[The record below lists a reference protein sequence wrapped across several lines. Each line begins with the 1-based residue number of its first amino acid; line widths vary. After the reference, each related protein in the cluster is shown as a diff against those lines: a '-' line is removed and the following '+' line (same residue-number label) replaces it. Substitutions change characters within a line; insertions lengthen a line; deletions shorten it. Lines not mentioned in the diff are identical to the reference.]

1 MEKIEEIAKDIRKI
15 IYKIAHYAGGGH
27 MGASF
32 SMADIISVLY
42 FDNVLRYDASNPE
55 WEDRD
60 KFILSKGHAC
70 YALYAVLA
78 KAGYFP
84 EEELWHVGKP
94 GSRFGGHPKM
104 HEIPGVEASTGA
116 LGHGLSFG
124 IGIAYANKMDHK
136 DSHVY
141 VLLGDGECQ
150 EGSIWE
156 GALSAPTLGLDNMTV
171 IVDHNKLQA
180 MDELENIVHMKP
192 FADKWKA
199 FGWNVVEID
208 GHNYGEIKDA
218 LLERADNRPTV
229 IVANTIKG
237 KGVSFME
244 NVPIWHYRMP
254 NDKELQILLRIW
266 DFQKRSGKNCFRNN
280 LNSAINYN
288 EGFKFLQTLEQK
300 NIVIIFYNEE
310 DIQTLVNIGPF

>member
-1 MEKIEEIAKDIRKI
+1 MTEIANIAKDIRKK
-15 IYKIAHYAGGGH
+15 IYQIAHFAGGGH

-42 FDNVLRYDASNPE
+42 FDDVLKYDAADPA
-55 WEDRD
+55 WEERD
-60 KFILSKGHAC
+60 KFILSKGHAS

-84 EEELWHVGKP
+84 EEELWHVGQA
-94 GSRFGGHPKM
+94 GSKFGGHPKM
-104 HEIPGVEASTGA
+104 YDIPGVEASTGA
-116 LGHGLSFG
+116 LGHGLSFA

-141 VLLGDGECQ
+141 VVLGDGECQ

-156 GALSAPTLGLDNMTV
+156 GALSAPTLQLDNLTV
-171 IVDHNKLQA
+171 VIDHNKLQA
-180 MDELENIVHMKP
+180 MDDMENIVHMQP

-199 FGWNVVEID
+199 FGWNVLEID
-208 GHNYGEIKDA
+208 GHNYGEIKEA
-218 LLERADNRPTV
+218 LLVRKKDVPTAV
-229 IVANTIKG
+229 IAHTIKG

-254 NDKELQILLRIW
+254 NEEELPILMRELGLTE
-266 DFQKRSGKNCFRNN
+266 DDLKR
-280 LNSAINYN
+280 
-288 EGFKFLQTLEQK
+288 
-300 NIVIIFYNEE
+300 
-310 DIQTLVNIGPF
+310 VNG

>member
-1 MEKIEEIAKDIRKI
+1 MDTIEEIARDIRKT
-15 IYKIAHYAGGGH
+15 IYKIAHHAGGGH
-27 MGASF
+27 MGAAF
-32 SMADIISVLY
+32 SMTDIISVLY
-42 FDNVLRYDASNPE
+42 FDHVLRYDVGNPD

-70 YALYAVLA
+70 YALYAALA

-84 EEELWHVGKP
+84 EKELWHVGKP
-94 GSRFGGHPKM
+94 GSKFGGHPKM
-104 HEIPGVEASTGA
+104 YEIPGVEASTGA

-141 VLLGDGECQ
+141 VMLGDGECQ
-150 EGSIWE
+150 EGSVWE

-180 MDELENIVHMKP
+180 MDELESIVHMKP

-208 GHNYGEIKDA
+208 GHNFAEIREA
-218 LLERADNRPTV
+218 LWTRCIGKSTV
-229 IVANTIKG
+229 IIANTIKG

-254 NDKELQILLRIW
+254 NDEELQVLFEDLGFTEEERTGLLSI
-266 DFQKRSGKNCFRNN
+266 K
-280 LNSAINYN
+280 
-288 EGFKFLQTLEQK
+288 
-300 NIVIIFYNEE
+300 
-310 DIQTLVNIGPF
+310 

>member
-1 MEKIEEIAKDIRKI
+1 MTNLQQTAKEIRKT

-78 KAGYFP
+78 RAGYFP

-94 GSRFGGHPKM
+94 GAKFGGHPKL

-116 LGHGLSFG
+116 LGHGLSFA
-124 IGIAYANKMDHK
+124 IGIAYANKADCK

-141 VLLGDGECQ
+141 VVLGDGECQ

-156 GALSAPTLGLDNMTV
+156 GALSAPTLELDNLTV
-171 IVDHNKLQA
+171 IIDHNKLQA
-180 MDELENIVHMKP
+180 MDDLENIVHMKP

-208 GHNYGEIKDA
+208 GHNHAEIKEA
-218 LLERADNRPTV
+218 LLTRQPQKPTLV
-229 IVANTIKG
+229 VANTIKG

-244 NVPIWHYRMP
+244 GSVDWHGKAP
-254 NDKELQILLRIW
+254 NDEQYATAMADLERIGEELC
-266 DFQKRSGKNCFRNN
+266 QK
-280 LNSAINYN
+280 
-288 EGFKFLQTLEQK
+288 
-300 NIVIIFYNEE
+300 
-310 DIQTLVNIGPF
+310 

>member
-1 MEKIEEIAKDIRKI
+1 METIEGIAKDIRKT

-27 MGASF
+27 MGAAF
-32 SMADIISVLY
+32 SMTDIISVLY
-42 FDNVLRYDASNPE
+42 FDHVLRYDAVNPD
-55 WEDRD
+55 WENRD

-70 YALYAVLA
+70 YALYAALA

-136 DSHVY
+136 NSHVY

-156 GALSAPTLGLDNMTV
+156 GALSAPTLELDNMTV

-180 MDELENIVHMKP
+180 MDKLENIVHMKP

-208 GHNYGEIKDA
+208 GHNCAEIREA
-218 LLERADNRPTV
+218 LLIRQRGIPTL

-254 NDKELQILLRIW
+254 NEEELPVLFEDLGFTKEEQEGLLLM
-266 DFQKRSGKNCFRNN
+266 K
-280 LNSAINYN
+280 
-288 EGFKFLQTLEQK
+288 
-300 NIVIIFYNEE
+300 
-310 DIQTLVNIGPF
+310 

>member
-1 MEKIEEIAKDIRKI
+1 METIETIAKDIRKA

-27 MGASF
+27 MGAAF

-42 FDNVLRYDASNPE
+42 FDDVLKYSASNPM

-70 YALYAVLA
+70 YALYAALA

-84 EEELWHVGKP
+84 EEELWNVGKP
-94 GSRFGGHPKM
+94 GSRFGGHPKI

-116 LGHGLSFG
+116 LGHGLSFA
-124 IGIAYANKMDHK
+124 IGIAYANKVDCRN
-136 DSHVY
+136 SHVY
-141 VLLGDGECQ
+141 VVLGDGECQ

-180 MDELENIVHMKP
+180 MDDLENIVHMQP
-192 FADKWKA
+192 FADKWRA

-208 GHNYGEIKDA
+208 GHDYAEIKEA
-218 LLERADNRPTV
+218 LLTRYEGKPTL

-254 NDKELQILLRIW
+254 NEQELPILIDELGLAE
-266 DFQKRSGKNCFRNN
+266 DELN
-280 LNSAINYN
+280 LK
-288 EGFKFLQTLEQK
+288 G
-300 NIVIIFYNEE
+300 
-310 DIQTLVNIGPF
+310 

>member
-1 MEKIEEIAKDIRKI
+1 METIGEIAKDIRKT
-15 IYKIAHYAGGGH
+15 IYKIAHCAGGGH
-27 MGASF
+27 MGAAF

-42 FDNVLRYDASNPE
+42 FDHVLRYDAGNPD

-70 YALYAVLA
+70 YALYAALA

-94 GSRFGGHPKM
+94 GSGFGGHPKM

-124 IGIAYANKMDHK
+124 IGIAYANKMNHK

-141 VLLGDGECQ
+141 VLIGDGECQ

-156 GALSAPTLGLDNMTV
+156 GALSAPTLELDNMTV

-180 MDELENIVHMKP
+180 MDKLENIVHMKP
-192 FADKWKA
+192 FADKWKT

-208 GHNYGEIKDA
+208 GHNYAEIREA
-218 LLERADNRPTV
+218 LLIRQRGIPTL
-229 IVANTIKG
+229 IVANTVKG

-254 NDKELQILLRIW
+254 NEEELPVLFKDLGFTKEEQERLLLLQ
-266 DFQKRSGKNCFRNN
+266 
-280 LNSAINYN
+280 
-288 EGFKFLQTLEQK
+288 
-300 NIVIIFYNEE
+300 
-310 DIQTLVNIGPF
+310 

>member
-1 MEKIEEIAKDIRKI
+1 MEVIKEIAKDIRKK
-15 IYKIAHYAGGGH
+15 IYKIAYYAGGGH

-32 SMADIISVLY
+32 SMTDIISVLY
-42 FDNVLRYDASNPE
+42 FDDVLRYDAKNPE

-60 KFILSKGHAC
+60 KFILSKGHAS

-78 KAGYFP
+78 KAGYFA
-84 EEELWHVGKP
+84 EEELWHVGQV
-94 GSRFGGHPKM
+94 GSAFGGHPKI
-104 HEIPGVEASTGA
+104 HDILGVEASTGA
-116 LGHGLSFG
+116 LGHGLSFA
-124 IGIAYANKMDHK
+124 IGIAYANKVDHR

-141 VLLGDGECQ
+141 VVLGDGECQ

-156 GALSAPTLGLDNMTV
+156 GALSAPTLELDNLTV

-180 MDELENIVHMKP
+180 MDDLENIVRMKP
-192 FADKWKA
+192 FADKWRA

-208 GHNYGEIKDA
+208 GHNYTEIKEA
-218 LLERADNRPTV
+218 LLTRQEGKPTL

-254 NDKELQILLRIW
+254 NDDELQMLFRDLGFTEEEQKELLC
-266 DFQKRSGKNCFRNN
+266 KNM
-280 LNSAINYN
+280 L
-288 EGFKFLQTLEQK
+288 
-300 NIVIIFYNEE
+300 
-310 DIQTLVNIGPF
+310 